1 MFGESTVGNA
11 LGIGVA
17 LLFGVYVHY
26 RVSLRKTQTRLAVC
40 MLEEEDA
47 QFVDDLERLVN
58 DGAIHA
64 IKDPY
69 ATPLVRQ
76 SQARRRRSARSPKFG
91 TGNTLL

>member
-1 MFGESTVGNA
+1 MFGESTVGNV

-58 DGAIHA
+58 DGAVHA

-69 ATPLVRQ
+69 ATPLVPQPKVRSQ
-76 SQARRRRSARSPKFG
+76 SSGRRPKPG
-91 TGNTLL
+91 TVTTLL